1 MDLIELTDGVV
12 HLRSPDEGDI
22 DAIVQL
28 CQDPAIQEFT
38 TVPSP
43 YGRADG
49 EGFVGQVVPTGWAA
63 GTTLNWAVRDA
74 SSDRLDGMIGL
85 ALDAAGS
92 AEIGFWLGAH
102 ARGRGVMSR
111 ATALVVDLAFDPE
124 RLGLERLSWTGFTH
138 NVPSRRV
145 AERAGFHIEGHVR
158 GYAVQ
163 RGGRRDAWVGTL
175 LATDA
180 RPAVPPLPR

>member
-1 MDLIELTDGVV
+1 MELIELTDGVV
-12 HLRSPDEGDI
+12 HLRAPDARDL
-22 DAIVQL
+22 DAITEL
-28 CQDPAIQEFT
+28 CQDAAIQEFT

-43 YGRADG
+43 YGRADS
-49 EGFVGQVVPTGWAA
+49 EAFVEQIAAA
-63 GTTLNWAVRDA
+63 GWTTGTNLTWSVRDA
-74 SSDRLDGMIGL
+74 ASDRLDGMIGL
-85 ALDAAGS
+85 AMQPPGS

-124 RLGLERLSWTGFTH
+124 RLGLDRLSWTGFTQ
-138 NVPSRRV
+138 NLPSRRV

-180 RPAVPPLPR
+180 RPTALVVGG

>member
-1 MDLIELTDGVV
+1 MEPIELTDGVV
-12 HLRSPDEGDI
+12 HLRSPDASDI
-22 DAIVQL
+22 DAIAAL
-28 CQDPAIQEFT
+28 CQDPEIREFT

-43 YGRADG
+43 YGRADS
-49 EGFVGQVVPTGWAA
+49 EAFVEQVVVAGWAS
-63 GTTLNWAVRDA
+63 GTSLTWAVRDA
-74 SSDRLDGMIGL
+74 SSDLLDGVSGL

-92 AEIGFWLGAH
+92 AEIGYWLGAH

-111 ATALVVDLAFDPE
+111 ATALVIDLAFDPE
-124 RLGLERLSWTGFTH
+124 RLGLERLSWTGFTR
-138 NVPSRRV
+138 NLPSRRV
-145 AERAGFHIEGHVR
+145 AERAGFHVEGHIR

-180 RPAVPPLPR
+180 RPTGAVASR

>member
-1 MDLIELTDGVV
+1 MELIELTDGVV
-12 HLRSPDEGDI
+12 HLRAPDDRDV
-22 DAIVQL
+22 DAIAAL

-49 EGFVGQVVPTGWAA
+49 EGFVRQVVPAGWSS
-63 GTTLNWAVRDA
+63 GTNLTWSVRDA
-74 SSDRLDGMIGL
+74 ATDRLDGMIGL
-85 ALDAAGS
+85 LVQPPGS
-92 AEIGFWLGAH
+92 AEIGYWLGAH
-102 ARGRGVMSR
+102 ARGRGLMSR

-138 NVPSRRV
+138 NVASRRV
-145 AERAGFHIEGHVR
+145 AERAGFHIEGHIR
-158 GYAVQ
+158 GYALQ

-180 RPAVPPLPR
+180 RPVRPAVDG

>member
-1 MDLIELTDGVV
+1 MELIELTDGVV
-12 HLRSPDEGDI
+12 HLRAPDARDL
-22 DAIVQL
+22 DAITEL
-28 CQDPAIQEFT
+28 CQDAAIQEFT

-43 YGRADG
+43 YGRADS
-49 EGFVGQVVPTGWAA
+49 EAFVEQIAAA
-63 GTTLNWAVRDA
+63 GWTTGTNLTWSVRDA
-74 SSDRLDGMIGL
+74 ASDRLDGMAGL
-85 ALDAAGS
+85 AMQPPGS

-124 RLGLERLSWTGFTH
+124 RLGLDRLSWTGFTQ
-138 NVPSRRV
+138 NLPSRRV

-180 RPAVPPLPR
+180 RPTGPVIPR